1 MFRDLGFPAEEAE
14 HLLIRAD
21 LLMQLQKAEASMR
34 LTQAALAKV
43 LHISQPSVSDLLR
56 GRLDLFST
64 DTLIDLL
71 ARLDIPRAVRRD
83 SGPLA
88 KDRLNQI

>member
-1 MFRDLGFPAEEAE
+1 
-14 HLLIRAD
+14 
-21 LLMQLQKAEASMR
+21 MQLQKAVASRR

-43 LHISQPSVSDLLR
+43 LHISQPRASDLLR

-71 ARLDIPRAVRRD
+71 ARLDIRVRFVVTPARRRRV
-83 SGPLA
+83 A
-88 KDRLNQI
+88 